1 MPTYCMTGVPWVIH
15 DDQSTVSFLTDNG
28 TASGHNDYVWQIWT
42 TTATTT
48 NATGILMPSG
58 AIGDALVQTWQPLGI
73 GYEEEP
79 ASDVAARWQAAAA
92 ARLQLQ
98 EDMLRRSQERE
109 LENAHTEALERNRDF
124 LRRDNHERARDIA
137 RGKAMAILCEHLD
150 RAQIA
155 SLVKHDYFKVRSQH
169 GKLYEIELGH
179 GRNVREIEPGAGG
192 RGWVTAVY
200 CAHPRNAYEMPDCD
214 SMLVQLLML
223 KYSEHAFLKIAN
235 RHHVG
240 AEIVREA
247 A

>member
-1 MPTYCMTGVPWVIH
+1 MPTYMMGVPWVIH
-15 DDQSTVSFLTDNG
+15 DDQTSVSFLTDNG
-28 TASGHNDYVWQIWT
+28 TASGHNDYIWQTWTAST
-42 TTATTT
+42 TTS
-48 NATGILMPSG
+48 ATGILMPSG

-73 GYEEEP
+73 GYEP
-79 ASDVAARWQAAAA
+79 FADVASRWQAAAA
-92 ARLQLQ
+92 ARIQQ
-98 EDMLRRSQERE
+98 HEDMLRRCERE
-109 LENAHTEALERNRDF
+109 DAHAEARERNEDF
-124 LRRDNHERARDIA
+124 LRRDKTERARDIA

-150 RAQIA
+150 RAQIT

-179 GRNVREIEPGAGG
+179 GRNVREIEPIAGAP
-192 RGWVTAVY
+192 GWVTAVY

-214 SMLVQLLML
+214 SMLVQLLHL
-223 KYSEHAFLKIAN
+223 KYSEEAFLKIAN